1 MWPESKPIIAD
12 LTKFKM
18 VEVYEVCDPHFG
30 NECFNTPRWNRF
42 VNYLLEKPYRFV
54 IWNGDLMEN
63 AVPGSKSDPLTQT
76 MSPLEQREYV
86 VEMFKLFKDR
96 TLAIVDG
103 NHEHNRSTRMAG
115 LYPLYDAACIA
126 GIEDTYRSAFA
137 VVDIKVGNNAHRV
150 AKNPHHF
157 VGYVCHKGKK
167 MKNFA
172 TPDMLEGFD
181 FVVTAHDHEPE
192 DHPREHLC
200 YNVARKTISYK
211 SIEMIDNGANLFFGG
226 YNARAGGRPKSDK
239 MYYLILNGDRCEKS
253 IESHGFYV

>member
-1 MWPESKPIIAD
+1 MWPETKPICID
-12 LTKFKM
+12 LSNYDEI
-18 VEVYEVCDPHFG
+18 EVLEVNDPHFG
-30 NECFNTPRWNRF
+30 NECFDFGRWNRLIKF
-42 VNYLLEKPYRFV
+42 ISDRPNCFI

-126 GIEDTYRSAFA
+126 GLEDRYRSAFA
-137 VVDIKVGNNAHRV
+137 VVDISLGKGAQGHANRS
-150 AKNPHHF
+150 HHF
-157 VGYVCHKGKK
+157 IGYVCHRGRK

-172 TPDMLEGFD
+172 TTDMLEGFD

-200 YNVARKTISYK
+200 YNPTRKTVSYK
-211 SIEMIDNGANLFFGG
+211 SIEMIDNASNLFYGG
-226 YNARAGGRPKSDK
+226 YSARSGGRPKSDK
-239 MYYLILNGDRCEKS
+239 MWYLIFGAKEREKTV
-253 IESHGFYV
+253 ESHGFYV